1 MKLKNKK
8 IVLFLENQFQDA
20 EVIYPYYRMIEEG
33 AEVHLVAPKQSEAYQ
48 GKYGYTFKSDLGIG
62 DIQVSDYDALII
74 PGGFAPDYMRRND
87 AMVDFV
93 KQMNKE
99 EKIIA
104 AICHGGWMLASAE
117 IIEGREVTTY
127 SAISDDLRHAGAN
140 VVDKEVVEDG
150 NIITSRYPADLPA
163 FCRTIINALS
173 S

>member
-8 IVLFLENQFQDA
+8 IVLFLENQFEDA

-33 AEVHLVAPKQSEAYQ
+33 AEVHLVSPKKSEAYQ
-48 GKYGYTFKSDLGIG
+48 GKHGYTFKSDLGIG

-150 NIITSRYPADLPA
+150 NIITSRYPGDLPA

>member
-33 AEVHLVAPKQSEAYQ
+33 AEVHLVAPKRSEDYQ

-62 DIQVSDYDALII
+62 DIQASDYDALII
-74 PGGFAPDYMRRND
+74 PGGFAPDYMRRNEV
-87 AMVDFV
+87 MVDFV
-93 KQMNKE
+93 RQMNKE

-140 VVDKEVVEDG
+140 VVDKAVVEDG